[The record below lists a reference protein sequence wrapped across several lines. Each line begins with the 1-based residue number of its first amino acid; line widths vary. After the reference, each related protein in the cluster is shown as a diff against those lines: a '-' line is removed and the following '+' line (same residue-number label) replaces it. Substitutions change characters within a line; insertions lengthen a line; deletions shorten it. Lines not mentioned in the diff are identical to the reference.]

1 MFVHLTEIFAGKAV
15 RFLQFTK
22 VFDACGVI
30 L

>member
-15 RFLQFTK
+15 RFLQFTI

>member
-1 MFVHLTEIFAGKAV
+1 MFVHLTEILAGKAV
-15 RFLQFTK
+15 RFLQFTI